1 VDIAGNPVHAG
12 IMQTSGSLVGRPAC
26 VGPPRPDKH
35 TFAGGSVA
43 SIQWSAFGQSGDLD
57 DVYRHH
63 QLDTDS
69 IIAAGLDL
77 LG

>member
-1 VDIAGNPVHAG
+1 
-12 IMQTSGSLVGRPAC
+12 
-26 VGPPRPDKH
+26 VGPPRPDEHK
-35 TFAGGSVA
+35 FADGSVA

-63 QLDTDS
+63 QLDTDG